1 MELISKRIF
10 ARTVAVLALLGA
22 TPLGVFAQE
31 YPNRDI
37 HFICAFPA
45 GSGADVLV
53 RHFAEKL
60 RPIIN
65 RTVIVENRAG
75 AGGNIATEYV
85 ARAKPDGYTIYV
97 HGASGLAA
105 NMHLFKKPPV
115 DAVKANGTYFRF
127 AAIEAVV

>member
-1 MELISKRIF
+1 MSLRCTLILSFPISTTQVNGRNHGIDLD
-10 ARTVAVLALLGA
+10 TQVLRHPCCDICNILASTQAAL
-22 TPLGVFAQE
+22 AQSLAHD

-65 RTVIVENRAG
+65 RAVIV
-75 AGGNIATEYV
+75 
-85 ARAKPDGYTIYV
+85 
-97 HGASGLAA
+97 
-105 NMHLFKKPPV
+105 
-115 DAVKANGTYFRF
+115 
-127 AAIEAVV
+127 